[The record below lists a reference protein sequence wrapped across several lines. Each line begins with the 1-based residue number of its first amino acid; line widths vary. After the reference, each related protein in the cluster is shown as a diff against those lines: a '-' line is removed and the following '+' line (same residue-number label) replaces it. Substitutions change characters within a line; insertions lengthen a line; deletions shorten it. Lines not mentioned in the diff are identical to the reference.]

1 MPSSDNILH
10 AEARSPA
17 ALAALPD
24 EALLDAVQRQ
34 TFRFFWEGSHP
45 LSGLA
50 PDRRTTREEPV
61 DDLVAI
67 GGSGFGVMALIVA
80 VERGWVT
87 REAAVERLQRMLEV
101 LVRATCYHGAFP
113 HFMNGRTGAT
123 IPFYRKDDGGDLVE
137 TSFLCMGLLC
147 ARQYFQRDTPG
158 ERFVRDKITVL
169 WGEVEWDWYTQGG
182 RKLLYWH
189 WSPNNGWAMDHEIHG
204 WNECLITYVLAAA
217 APRHA
222 VDPAV
227 YHRGFAA
234 GRDFLNGK
242 SYHGIE
248 LPLGMPYGGPLFFAH
263 YSFCGLDP
271 RGLKDRY
278 ADYWELNQRHVHIN
292 RAHCVANPGRFKG
305 YGESCWGLTASDDPA
320 GYSAHAPDNDNGTI
334 SPTAA
339 LSSLPYARPEVMQAL
354 RHFLTQHGEKAWGR
368 YGFVDA
374 FCEQQSWYAD
384 TYLAIDQGPIVVMME
399 NHRSGLLWKLFMS
412 VPEVQLGLRRLDF
425 SSPYLN
431 KTGSP

>member
-1 MPSSDNILH
+1 MHP
-10 AEARSPA
+10 AE
-17 ALAALPD
+17 LAALPD
-24 EALLDAVQRQ
+24 EELIEAVQRQ

-50 PDRRTTREEPV
+50 PDRCTTARDAD

-67 GGSGFGVMALIVA
+67 GGSGFGVMALLVA
-80 VERGWVT
+80 VRRGWVT
-87 REAAVERLQRMLEV
+87 REAAAERLERMLE
-101 LVRATCYHGAFP
+101 LLMRATCYHGAFP
-113 HFMNGRTGAT
+113 HFMNGRSGAT
-123 IPFYRKDDGGDLVE
+123 IPFWRKDDGGDIVE

-147 ARQYFQRDTPG
+147 ARRCFDADTQR
-158 ERFVRDKITVL
+158 ERFIRDRITVI
-169 WGEVEWDWYTQGG
+169 WEGVEWDWYTQGG

-204 WNECLITYVLAAA
+204 WNECLVTYVLAAA
-217 APRHA
+217 SPRYA
-222 VDPAV
+222 VDPDV

-242 SYHGIE
+242 AWHGIE
-248 LPLGMPYGGPLFFAH
+248 LPLGMPYGGPLFFSH

-271 RGLKDRY
+271 RGLRDRY
-278 ADYWELNQRHVHIN
+278 ASYWDLNCRHVRIH
-292 RAHCVANPGRFKG
+292 RAHGMVNPGRFAG
-305 YGESCWGLTASDDPA
+305 YGPDCWGLTASDDPD

-339 LSSLPYARPEVMQAL
+339 LASLPYAPAEVLAVL
-354 RHFLTQHGEKAWGR
+354 RHFLVRLGDRIWNR

-374 FCEQQSWYAD
+374 FCEQRGWVAD

-399 NHRSGLLWKLFMS
+399 NHRSALLWELFMQ
-412 VPEVQLGLRRLDF
+412 VPEVRTGLRRLGF
-425 SSPYLN
+425 ESPWLDA
-431 KTGSP
+431 PHEA